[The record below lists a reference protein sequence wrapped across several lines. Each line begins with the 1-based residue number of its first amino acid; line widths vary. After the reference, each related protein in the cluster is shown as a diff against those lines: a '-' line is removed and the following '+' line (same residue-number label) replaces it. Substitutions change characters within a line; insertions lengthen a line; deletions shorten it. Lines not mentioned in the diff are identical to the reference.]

1 MMNRKLHARK
11 FLHVFLFFTNNN
23 YMIYFVG
30 FFVGI
35 LNALFA
41 AGAGQVLVFYLIYI
55 LKLETHK
62 VRALSVAILSIS
74 SVFAIFGYKDIIA
87 FELDKV
93 ILLIIIAGITG
104 IIGTKLMKKIPS
116 EILNLISGIL
126 LVVLTL
132 YKAFVK
138 G

>member
-1 MMNRKLHARK
+1 MQINFCM
-11 FLHVFLFFTNNN
+11 FFYFFTNNN

-30 FFVGI
+30 FLVGI
-35 LNALFA
+35 LNGLFA

-74 SVFAIFGYKDIIA
+74 SIFAIFGYKDVIE
-87 FELDKV
+87 FDFFKV
-93 ILLIIIAGITG
+93 ISLVIISGVTG

-116 EILNLISGIL
+116 EVLNLISGIL
-126 LVVLTL
+126 LVGLTA
-132 YKAFVK
+132 YKALIK